1 MSENETI
8 FPTLYLV
15 FTKMNIN
22 VKIKITD
29 NLNKKLQ
36 IIRKV
41 VFMKAFSLKIKI
53 ALSSALIFLVGFVLV
68 LLVTFNVA
76 KKIFQRL

>member
-1 MSENETI
+1 MKRAVGTGWNAYNTFSEGIDWMNIIYADYTI

-29 NLNKKLQ
+29 NLNE
-36 IIRKV
+36 
-41 VFMKAFSLKIKI
+41 
-53 ALSSALIFLVGFVLV
+53 
-68 LLVTFNVA
+68 
-76 KKIFQRL
+76 

>member
-22 VKIKITD
+22 VIIKITD
-29 NLNKKLQ
+29 NLLVRVSKVLIKKHILSTQ
-36 IIRKV
+36 K
-41 VFMKAFSLKIKI
+41 KYSLN
-53 ALSSALIFLVGFVLV
+53 
-68 LLVTFNVA
+68 LL
-76 KKIFQRL
+76 